1 MASTLSI
8 SCRQAVMDLLSPTG
22 TCPIWMALELLKTI
36 RADGAMSALPVLMV
50 TAEAKKENI
59 IAAAQAGAQWLCGE
73 AIYRRDAGGKNST
86 KSLRNWACEDATMM
100 QPSIKPADEHSAGD
114 IIARIGSLTRMLR
127 DSLREL
133 GLDQAIAEAAEA
145 IPDARDRLYYVV
157 QMTAQAAE
165 RALNSVEASQPHQD
179 QMEKSAK
186 ALTQRWDDWFADP
199 IDLADAREL
208 VTDTRQF
215 LADVPAHTSFTNAQ
229 LLEIMM
235 AQDFQDLT
243 GQVIKRMMD
252 VIQEIERQ
260 LLMVLLENIPE
271 QESRP
276 KRENQSLLNGPQ
288 VDTSKAGVVASQ
300 DQVDDLL
307 DSLGF

>member
-1 MASTLSI
+1 
-8 SCRQAVMDLLSPTG
+8 
-22 TCPIWMALELLKTI
+22 
-36 RADGAMSALPVLMV
+36 
-50 TAEAKKENI
+50 
-59 IAAAQAGAQWLCGE
+59 
-73 AIYRRDAGGKNST
+73 
-86 KSLRNWACEDATMM
+86 MM
-100 QPSIKPADEHSAGD
+100 HSSIKPGDEHSAAD
-114 IIARIGSLTRMLR
+114 IISRIGNLTRMLR

-145 IPDARDRLYYVV
+145 IPDARDRLDYVV

-179 QMEKSAK
+179 EMEKGAK
-186 ALTQRWDDWFADP
+186 ALTQRWDAWFENP
-199 IDLADAREL
+199 IELSDAREL
-208 VTDTRQF
+208 VSDTRKY
-215 LADVPAHTSFTNAQ
+215 LGDVPGHTSFTNAQ
-229 LLEIMM
+229 LLDIMM

-260 LLMVLLENIPE
+260 LLMVLLENMPE
-271 QESRP
+271 QGARQ
-276 KRENQSLLNGPQ
+276 KRENESLLNGPQ

>member
-1 MASTLSI
+1 MS
-8 SCRQAVMDLLSPTG
+8 DLPKS
-22 TCPIWMALELLKTI
+22 
-36 RADGAMSALPVLMV
+36 
-50 TAEAKKENI
+50 TAEA
-59 IAAAQAGAQWLCGE
+59 
-73 AIYRRDAGGKNST
+73 
-86 KSLRNWACEDATMM
+86 
-100 QPSIKPADEHSAGD
+100 SAHD
-114 IIARIGSLTRMLR
+114 IITRIGSLTRMLR

-145 IPDARDRLYYVV
+145 IPDARDRLDYVV

-165 RALNSVEASQPHQD
+165 RALNCVEAAQPHQD
-179 QMEKSAK
+179 QMEAGANQLKG
-186 ALTQRWDDWFADP
+186 RWDAWFENP
-199 IDLADAREL
+199 IELTDAREL
-208 VTDTRQF
+208 VSDTRQF
-215 LADVPAHTSFTNAQ
+215 LTDVPGHTSYTNKQ

-260 LLMVLLENIPE
+260 LLMVLLENMPE
-271 QESRP
+271 ANAAARKEG
-276 KRENQSLLNGPQ
+276 NSLLNGPQ
-288 VDTSKAGVVASQ
+288 IHANAPGVVANQ

>member
-1 MASTLSI
+1 
-8 SCRQAVMDLLSPTG
+8 
-22 TCPIWMALELLKTI
+22 
-36 RADGAMSALPVLMV
+36 
-50 TAEAKKENI
+50 
-59 IAAAQAGAQWLCGE
+59 
-73 AIYRRDAGGKNST
+73 
-86 KSLRNWACEDATMM
+86 MM
-100 QPSIKPADEHSAGD
+100 QSFIKPGEEHSAAD
-114 IIARIGSLTRMLR
+114 IISRIGNLTRMLR

-145 IPDARDRLYYVV
+145 IPDARDRLDYVV

-179 QMEKSAK
+179 EMEKGAK
-186 ALTQRWDDWFADP
+186 VLSTRWDAWFENP
-199 IDLADAREL
+199 IELSDAREL
-208 VTDTRQF
+208 VSDTRKY
-215 LADVPAHTSFTNAQ
+215 LGEVPGHTSFTNAQ

-260 LLMVLLENIPE
+260 LLMVLLENMPE
-271 QESRP
+271 QGARQ
-276 KRENQSLLNGPQ
+276 KRENDSLLNGPQ